1 MGYQSGER
9 RGNLPDAVAGRFGQ
23 TTGIAC
29 RPHLLVR
36 SIAGVPPRQGT
47 SRVRSFI
54 YDPHDR
60 RLLTSKR
67 AVDILNLFIVNH
79 GRIERFREGT
89 TLRQIG
95 ILFQSHLEE
104 ATRLADALDERAR
117 LLGKK
122 VWRRSSWDEGLAEQD
137 VSETDLIISVGGDG
151 TLLRVTRVAAP
162 WGIPILGVNAG
173 RLGFLTEI
181 EGAEALTALPE
192 IIEGRGW
199 MEERT
204 MLLVQK
210 DGAPYYAMNEAVLS
224 RGAPAR
230 VVQVTVRVDDSL
242 LTTFRGD
249 GLIVA
254 TATGSTGY
262 NLAAGGP
269 VLPPEA
275 PYMIVKPVSSHP
287 VSGAPL
293 LIDPSVHLHIT
304 VRTDH
309 GAALSIDGQDDYK
322 VADGDEITVRRSP
335 YQACFL
341 HLRPPGYFY
350 EMLQGMLS
358 GTRRH
363 PDLPDQRDDDGGFF
377 ADRHLPGEPQEARR

>member
-1 MGYQSGER
+1 M
-9 RGNLPDAVAGRFGQ
+9 
-23 TTGIAC
+23 
-29 RPHLLVR
+29 
-36 SIAGVPPRQGT
+36 
-47 SRVRSFI
+47 
-54 YDPHDR
+54 
-60 RLLTSKR
+60 K
-67 AVDILNLFIVNH
+67 
-79 GRIERFREGT
+79 
-89 TLRQIG
+89 QIG
-95 ILFQSHLEE
+95 ILYQSHIEQ
-104 ATRLADALDERAR
+104 ASRLAGELENRAR
-117 LLGKK
+117 LLGKQ
-122 VWRRSSWDEGLAEQD
+122 VWRRSSWDDDLADQD
-137 VSETDLIISVGGDG
+137 VSGTDLIVSVGGDG

-181 EGAEALTALPE
+181 DEPDAFTALPAVF
-192 IIEGRGW
+192 EGRGW
-199 MEERT
+199 VEERT

-230 VVQVTVRVDDSL
+230 VVQVSVRVNGAV

-275 PYMIVKPVSSHP
+275 PYIAVKPVASHP
-287 VSGAPL
+287 VAEAPL
-293 LIDPSVHLHIT
+293 LIDPSAHLHVT

-309 GAALSIDGQDDYK
+309 GAVLSIDGQDDYAI
-322 VADGDEITVRRSP
+322 ADGDEITIRRSP
-335 YQACFL
+335 YQARFL

-350 EMLQGMLS
+350 EVLQEMLS
-358 GTRRH
+358 GMRRH
-363 PDLPDQRDDDGGFF
+363 PDLPEAGSGDGML
-377 ADRHLPGEPQEARR
+377 AEPWPIAEEPQRARP

>member
-1 MGYQSGER
+1 M
-9 RGNLPDAVAGRFGQ
+9 
-23 TTGIAC
+23 
-29 RPHLLVR
+29 
-36 SIAGVPPRQGT
+36 
-47 SRVRSFI
+47 
-54 YDPHDR
+54 
-60 RLLTSKR
+60 K
-67 AVDILNLFIVNH
+67 
-79 GRIERFREGT
+79 
-89 TLRQIG
+89 QIG
-95 ILFQSHLEE
+95 ILYQSHLEQ
-104 ATRLADALDERAR
+104 ASRLADELENRMR
-117 LLGKK
+117 LLGKQ
-122 VWRRSSWDEGLAEQD
+122 VWRRSSWDENLADQD
-137 VSETDLIISVGGDG
+137 VSGTDLIVSVGGDG

-181 EGAEALTALPE
+181 EGADALTALPAVF
-192 IIEGRGW
+192 EGRGW
-199 MEERT
+199 VEERT

-230 VVQVTVRVDDSL
+230 VVQVSIRVNGAV

-275 PYMIVKPVSSHP
+275 PYMVVKPVASHP
-287 VSGAPL
+287 VTEAPL
-293 LIDPSVHLHIT
+293 LIDPSAHLHAT
-304 VRTDH
+304 VGTDH
-309 GAALSIDGQDDYK
+309 GAVLSIDGQDDYDI
-322 VADGDEITVRRSP
+322 ADGDEITVRRSP
-335 YQACFL
+335 YQARFL

-350 EMLQGMLS
+350 EILQEMLS

-363 PDLPDQRDDDGGFF
+363 PDLLGADGDDGLTLDPWPV
-377 ADRHLPGEPQEARR
+377 AEEPQRARS

>member
-1 MGYQSGER
+1 
-9 RGNLPDAVAGRFGQ
+9 
-23 TTGIAC
+23 
-29 RPHLLVR
+29 VR
-36 SIAGVPPRQGT
+36 T
-47 SRVRSFI
+47 
-54 YDPHDR
+54 
-60 RLLTSKR
+60 
-67 AVDILNLFIVNH
+67 
-79 GRIERFREGT
+79 REGT
-89 TLRQIG
+89 QLRQIG
-95 ILFQSHLEE
+95 ILYQSHIEQ
-104 ATRLADALDERAR
+104 ASRLAEAIEERAL
-117 LLGKK
+117 LLGKG
-122 VWRRSSWDEGLAEQD
+122 VWRRSSWDENLGEQD
-137 VSETDLIISVGGDG
+137 VSETDLIVSVGGDG

-181 EGAEALTALPE
+181 EGENALSALPE
-192 IIEGRGW
+192 VFEGRGW

-230 VVQVTVRVDDSL
+230 VVQVSVRVGSSI

-275 PYMIVKPVSSHP
+275 PYMIVKPISPHP
-287 VSGAPL
+287 TSEAAL
-293 LIDPSVHLHIT
+293 LIDPAAHLHIT

-309 GAALSIDGQDDYK
+309 AAALSIDGQDDYGL
-322 VADGDEITVRRSP
+322 ADGDEITVRRSP
-335 YQACFL
+335 YQARFL

-350 EMLQGMLS
+350 EILQKMLA

-363 PDLPDQRDDDGGFF
+363 PDLPEEESRIDGATEERD
-377 ADRHLPGEPQEARR
+377 LISGELEEARQ